1 MSSAQVA
8 FQAARDGLGVAIGRL
23 PLIDDDIAAGR
34 LAVAVDHVV
43 PVMSAYWLVKPP
55 GNGTRREIVAFR
67 NWLLNEMSQ
76 LKWNGNSE
84 TKPVSKRA

>member
-1 MSSAQVA
+1 MTTLPPVA
-8 FQAARDGLGVAIGRL
+8 W
-23 PLIDDDIAAGR
+23 PLR
-34 LAVAVDHVV
+34 WTHVV